1 MEYIHDILK
10 PLVAGILGVMGWII
24 KRQRDD
30 IDKLKSDLS
39 ALKETLPK
47 EYLMKSDFND
57 FKDELFKRLDRIETK
72 LDNNKL

>member
-10 PLVAGILGVMGWII
+10 PIVAAILGVMGWII

-39 ALKETLPK
+39 TLKETLPK

-72 LDNNKL
+72 IDTKN

>member
-10 PLVAGILGVMGWII
+10 PIIAAILGVMGWII

-39 ALKETLPK
+39 TLKETLPK

-72 LDNNKL
+72 IDTKN